1 MPFSYIDVILVN
13 LNLFKSS
20 RAKTA
25 DLVRI
30 YFTMRCRK
38 WRIREA
44 RPQADQ
50 RLRVVKEDVGW
61 LLSAGKSVLNNVWL
75 IQLLLPNVTIPYI
88 VGYYLSIFSAWVI
101 KSH

>member
-13 LNLFKSS
+13 LNLFKSR

-25 DLVRI
+25 DIVSI

-38 WRIREA
+38 WRIKEA
-44 RPQADQ
+44 RPQAEQ

-61 LLSAGKSVLNNVWL
+61 LLSAGKSF
-75 IQLLLPNVTIPYI
+75 IIIKCHYTIY
-88 VGYYLSIFSAWVI
+88 SIICPFFPHESLKATSI
-101 KSH
+101 IIITL